1 MLVKSGQTNYIDNWL
16 INYYLPSGQTTVEIR
31 EGTVGIADGKLTSFQ
46 SEVTK
51 VQLPSTLKYIGA
63 SNFQS
68 MSLLT
73 DISLPAGLVSIGAD
87 AFNNCRALTGVDLA
101 ACSGLRSI
109 GETAF
114 SWCSSITSLY
124 IPSSVEYIGDSAF
137 NQIKGLTLYIEREQN
152 EIPSGWDED
161 WDFTYASEPI
171 GIVWGVSKPE

>member
-1 MLVKSGQTNYIDNWL
+1 M
-16 INYYLPSGQTTVEIR
+16 
-31 EGTVGIADGKLTSFQ
+31 
-46 SEVTK
+46 
-51 VQLPSTLKYIGA
+51 
-63 SNFQS
+63 
-68 MSLLT
+68 
-73 DISLPAGLVSIGAD
+73 PAGLVSIGAD